1 MAVNPFIDNL
11 CQKAQEVF
19 KILEET
25 DCNLSD
31 DTYLD
36 HMIAGIKNEMTQYD
50 NSNEC
55 LEFYRKSQCSRFV
68 KSFKSAST
76 GCQNFILK
84 LLEEICMIHPDI
96 QKEALQVALYVIENF
111 ETNKYVP
118 SQAFLDLL
126 SKLSD
131 TESKIAEKDEV
142 EAHRLLII
150 HDLNLW
156 ERLFQPII
164 SMQPE
169 ETPNSH
175 FWKISFINL
184 AKNFI
189 IGNLLYGRGHENKC
203 IDKLYPNL
211 VITPFGLK
219 IFDEIL
225 EFFLISKSQSKFHK
239 TFEILLKSLIED
251 NKMVSN
257 LGLEN
262 HIKALIILNEL
273 DDARRLLKKQFI
285 VDQYNGNTQAWY
297 KSVKP
302 FLESSVIQL
311 MNPKETLADE
321 VFRALR
327 NKKDFEEISAN
338 SMIIAAQGLSRIKM
352 GEAMKIEFEQHVF
365 QILKT
370 IQNKSQIG
378 DIDITSSMNVR
389 LISSLVTS
397 INAKNRRP
405 RTFDVSRFKT
415 LCSLSKNSQLSIH
428 LQARILESI
437 QNYIGCGNLL
447 TKDCIDISTQD
458 IVIDLWSHSLSGSDW
473 KMKDL
478 LLNIIKLTFLN
489 PCIPLTSK
497 YDENCDG
504 FPWTSLLNFVTSS
517 LKSNSSFVRSTCI
530 ETISS
535 ILIFLSRYEDPGKN
549 IVLES
554 LKQLYGQI
562 LHIFSNDTEAVVRRM
577 ILRENILIRLHPK
590 QEREAVYAGKLLLT
604 K

>member
-1 MAVNPFIDNL
+1 MAVNPFIANL

-36 HMIAGIKNEMTQYD
+36 HMIAGIKNEMTQYE
-50 NSNEC
+50 NTNEC

-96 QKEALQVALYVIENF
+96 QKEALQVVLYVIENF

-131 TESKIAEKDEV
+131 TESKIAGKDEV
-142 EAHRLLII
+142 EPHRLLII

-189 IGNLLYGRGHENKC
+189 IGNLLYGRDHENKC

-239 TFEILLKSLIED
+239 TFEISLKSFIEN
-251 NKMVSN
+251 NKMVSD
-257 LGLEN
+257 LGLEK

-273 DDARRLLKKQFI
+273 DAARCLLKKQFI

-311 MNPKETLADE
+311 MNPKET
-321 VFRALR
+321 
-327 NKKDFEEISAN
+327 
-338 SMIIAAQGLSRIKM
+338 
-352 GEAMKIEFEQHVF
+352 
-365 QILKT
+365 
-370 IQNKSQIG
+370 
-378 DIDITSSMNVR
+378 
-389 LISSLVTS
+389 
-397 INAKNRRP
+397 
-405 RTFDVSRFKT
+405 
-415 LCSLSKNSQLSIH
+415 
-428 LQARILESI
+428 
-437 QNYIGCGNLL
+437 
-447 TKDCIDISTQD
+447 
-458 IVIDLWSHSLSGSDW
+458 
-473 KMKDL
+473 
-478 LLNIIKLTFLN
+478 
-489 PCIPLTSK
+489 
-497 YDENCDG
+497 
-504 FPWTSLLNFVTSS
+504 
-517 LKSNSSFVRSTCI
+517 
-530 ETISS
+530 
-535 ILIFLSRYEDPGKN
+535 
-549 IVLES
+549 
-554 LKQLYGQI
+554 
-562 LHIFSNDTEAVVRRM
+562 
-577 ILRENILIRLHPK
+577 
-590 QEREAVYAGKLLLT
+590 
-604 K
+604 